1 VILLQVENSL
11 FLQNH
16 EFLIVGNEGKRY
28 YKKVQ
33 NIIRKAF
40 NRLSSSTVLNDLKEL
55 LN

>member
-1 VILLQVENSL
+1 MILLQVEDSL

-33 NIIRKAF
+33 NIIRKPLTDYPHPLF
-40 NRLSSSTVLNDLKEL
+40 
-55 LN
+55 